1 MTIQQG
7 TQFGPYKI
15 LELIGSGGMGDVYR
29 AQDTRLGREV
39 AIKLVSE
46 RYLVEAFGSGSA
58 SPPVGGTP
66 ATPGTLSRRRFLRE
80 AQSASV
86 LNHANIC
93 TIYDIGEQDGRPYL
107 VMELLRGE
115 TLKEALRHQA
125 LSAVDVIT
133 LSRQMASALAAAHA
147 QGVVHRDIK
156 PANIFLVGPEGK
168 RQIKILDFGLAKH
181 EGVGDLQDSGEATA
195 AFAGEATSA
204 GTTLGAANEGL
215 TSPGSTLGT
224 VAYMS
229 PEQAEGHALD
239 ARTDLFSLG
248 AVLYEMATGKAPFA
262 GGSTAAIFVALL
274 TREPALVSAV
284 REQEGR
290 APLPVGFDAIVTRLL
305 AKEKAQ
311 RYQKATEVER
321 DLDELDGTALASG
334 THAAASGSHAAQ
346 DGASAAA
353 NVHPAAEDL
362 RQMESSRGG
371 RVKLAAGIVI
381 VLLLGGAGFAWWK
394 HTSTGPAT
402 GSSATNGTA
411 RGNVPSAE
419 AAKNAIIVADFIN
432 QTGDPVFESTLNQ
445 ALVVQL
451 GQSPVLDIVSQRH
464 LHQSL
469 QYLGKKPDTVITP
482 EIAREIGEREGIK
495 AILTGSIANLG
506 NDFVITLQAQNTAT
520 GDQIA
525 SVQAQAASK
534 EKVLDAM
541 NQAATQM
548 RAKLGES
555 LDSIQKLNTPFGQA
569 TTPSLEAF
577 RAFALGD
584 AAHDK
589 GNDIPEAED
598 HYKRALM
605 LDPNLAIAWARLGV
619 ISLNSGE
626 HGKAVEYFTKAH
638 ELTRDVSEHE
648 RLYIE
653 GHYYGEVLG
662 DLDKA
667 VETLEV
673 ATQEYPLQM
682 ENYINLAV
690 FYTYKGQPEKA
701 LEVMQKALALRPD
714 DAAALTDIIGGYTWV
729 DQHDEARKY
738 VARTHQLGMRL
749 TPILQEEIALDGA
762 IGDTAAIQEKL
773 REGAGRPDQFLLA
786 WQRGIVQAG
795 WGQFRAAAASFDQAA
810 EQAGRAKAADA
821 QAGFLLNAA
830 WAGWPVG
837 ECQDADGAVKQA
849 QALDRSKSTQIGV
862 AAALALCGDQK
873 LARPALDALE
883 KKYPED
889 TVVQQLVVPQMR
901 GYLEL
906 QTGDVHKALALVQ
919 QSESFDAISPGSY
932 LRGLAYLQLHD
943 ADNAIAS
950 FKAGTRYKGTS
961 YLNQSGLSFP
971 LNNYALAMLG
981 LGRAYAMAGDKVQAK
996 KAYGAFFAEW
1006 KNADADLA
1014 VMAAAKKEYAAL

>member
-1 MTIQQG
+1 MTISQG

-46 RYLVEAFGSGSA
+46 RFLAEAFGSGSA

-80 AQSASV
+80 AQAASV

-125 LSAVDVIT
+125 LSAVDVIK

-181 EGVGDLQDSGEATA
+181 EGVGDTQDSGEATA
-195 AFAGEATSA
+195 AFAGQATSA

-248 AVLYEMATGKAPFA
+248 AVIYEMATGKAPFA

-274 TREPALVSAV
+274 TREPPLVSSV

-305 AKEKAQ
+305 TKDKSQ

-321 DLDELDGTALASG
+321 DLDQLDGTALASG

-371 RVKLAAGIVI
+371 RGKLAAAIVI

-394 HTSTGPAT
+394 HNSTGPAT
-402 GSSATNGTA
+402 GSGATSGNA
-411 RGNVPSAE
+411 RGNAPSAE

-451 GQSPVLDIVSQRH
+451 GQSPVLDIISQRH

-506 NDFVITLQAQNTAT
+506 NDFVITLAAQNTAT

-534 EKVLDAM
+534 EKVLDAL

-548 RAKLGES
+548 RARLGES
-555 LDSIQKLNTPFGQA
+555 LDSIQKLNAPFGQA

-589 GNDIPEAED
+589 GNDIPDAED

-605 LDPNLAIAWARLGV
+605 LDPNLAMAWARLGV
-619 ISLNSGE
+619 INQNSGQR
-626 HGKAVEYFTKAH
+626 GKAIEYFTKAH
-638 ELTRDVSEHE
+638 ELTGDVSERE

-653 GHYYGEVLG
+653 GHYYGLVLG

-667 VETLEV
+667 IETLQV

-682 ENYINLAV
+682 ENFVNLAV
-690 FYTYKGQPEKA
+690 LYGDKGEVEKS
-701 LEVMQKALALRPD
+701 LEAIQKAVALRPD
-714 DAAALTDIIGGYTWV
+714 DAVALADIIGGYTWT
-729 DQHDEARKY
+729 DQYDEARKY
-738 VARTHQLGMRL
+738 VAKANGLGMHL
-749 TPILQEEIALDGA
+749 TDMLQYEMALDGA
-762 IGDTAAIQEKL
+762 TGDVAAIRKKL
-773 REGAGRPDQFLLA
+773 TEGAGRPDQFQLT
-786 WQRGIVQAG
+786 WQWGNIQAG
-795 WGQFRAAAASFDQAA
+795 WGQFRAAAATLDQAA

-830 WAGWPVG
+830 WTGWPVG
-837 ECQDADGAVKQA
+837 ECQDADGAVKRA

-889 TVVQQLVVPQMR
+889 TMVQQLVLPQAR

-906 QTGDVHKALALVQ
+906 QMGDAHKALANLQ
-919 QSESFDAISPGSY
+919 QSESFDAVSPGSY
-932 LRGLAYLQLHD
+932 LRGQAYLQLHD

-961 YLNQSGLSFP
+961 YLNQGGLSFP

-981 LGRAYAMAGDKVQAK
+981 LGRAYAMAGDKAQAK
-996 KAYGAFFAEW
+996 KAYDVFFAEW